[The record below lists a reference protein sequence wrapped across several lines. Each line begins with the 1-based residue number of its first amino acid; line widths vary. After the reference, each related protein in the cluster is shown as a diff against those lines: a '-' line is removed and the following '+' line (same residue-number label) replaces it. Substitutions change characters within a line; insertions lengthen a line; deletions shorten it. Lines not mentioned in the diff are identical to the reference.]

1 MVGHLRNRP
10 LVQKLEIFKDR
21 PPVFQI
27 ENLEIN
33 YGAEQAILLNKN
45 QWIRGVPT

>member
-1 MVGHLRNRP
+1 MTHKKQTVGSKVRA
-10 LVQKLEIFKDR
+10 FKDR

-27 ENLEIN
+27 GNLEIN

-45 QWIRGVPT
+45 QWIPGVPT